1 MGVIVIPAI
10 DLMGG
15 KAVRLLRG
23 ERTQVTTY
31 ADDPVAV
38 VRRFADAGARRIHVV
53 DLDGAFAGAPAQ
65 QDAIAAM
72 TEAAVARGVAIQ
84 TGGGIRSANTVEA
97 LLRLGVDA
105 VVVGTLAVREPEV
118 VRALCGQHPGR
129 IVVAA
134 DSRDGKVAVSGWQ
147 ERVDLDAPALAR
159 AAEAWG
165 AAAILHTDVARD
177 GMQTGPAVQATAAL
191 QAAVSIPVYA
201 SGGVGSLADL
211 DACAHAGLAGVVL
224 GRALYEGAFSLEEA
238 LARC

>member
-23 ERTQVTTY
+23 ERSQVTTY
-31 ADDPVAV
+31 ADDPVGL
-38 VRRFADAGARRIHVV
+38 VRRFADAGAQRIHVV

-65 QDAIAAM
+65 HDAITRM
-72 TEAAVARGVAIQ
+72 VEVATSRGVAIQ
-84 TGGGIRSANTVEA
+84 TGGGIRSAQTVDA

-118 VRALCGQHPGR
+118 VRALCGQHAGR

-147 ERVDLDAPALAR
+147 EAADLDAPALAR

-165 AAAILHTDVARD
+165 AAAILHTDVSRD
-177 GMQTGPAVQATAAL
+177 GMQTGPAVEATAAL
-191 QAAVSIPVYA
+191 QAMVSIPVYA
-201 SGGVGSLADL
+201 SGGVGSLLDL
-211 DACAHAGLAGVVL
+211 DACAAAGIAGVVL

>member
-1 MGVIVIPAI
+1 MIVIPAI
-10 DLMGG
+10 DVMGG

-23 ERTQVTTY
+23 ERSQVTEY

-38 VRRFADAGARRIHVV
+38 VRRFVDAGARRIHVV

-65 QDAIAAM
+65 QELVARM
-72 TEAAVARGVAIQ
+72 VEAAGDVAIQ
-84 TGGGIRSANTVEA
+84 TGGGIRSADTVDR
-97 LLRLGVDA
+97 LLALGVDA
-105 VVVGTLAVREPEV
+105 VVVGTLAVREPAV
-118 VRALCGQHPGR
+118 VRALCEQHAGR

-147 ERVDLDAPALAR
+147 ESSELDASALAR
-159 AAEAWG
+159 AAQSWG
-165 AAAILHTDVARD
+165 AAAILYTDVSRD

-211 DACAHAGLAGVVL
+211 DACAAAGLAGVVL